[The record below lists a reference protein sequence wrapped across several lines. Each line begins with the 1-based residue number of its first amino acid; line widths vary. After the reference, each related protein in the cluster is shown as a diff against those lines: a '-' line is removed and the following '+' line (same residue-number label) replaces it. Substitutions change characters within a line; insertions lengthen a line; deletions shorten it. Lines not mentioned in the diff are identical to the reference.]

1 MALPYYSFTA
11 ILNTDPGGDNVIAG
25 QAVSV
30 NIKGGGLASIYSDDA
45 GTTPIAQ
52 PGAVTDSNGVLEFY
66 ANSGN
71 YLITSGSR
79 TEEIQLTNSGEN
91 FKNVTLAE
99 MEAWSAPSVDDAFIV
114 SDRANGIFDTVTV
127 GTTANVDLPNG
138 YNIIVSTVD
147 ATKCFVLRIEVIINP
162 LQYGGST
169 ISQSINRALLS
180 LRERSNLVPWTIQV
194 PQNKN
199 GAAYDW
205 DEVVDLS
212 DDSWITLK
220 GDGYIA
226 IKATAAI
233 NSFFTIGI
241 SNKNNETDLSYF
253 SCDAGDQTMTAAVV
267 CGSMR
272 GVDIHHIE
280 TKSTG
285 TGSFT
290 DGVLLGGDDEHTGSE
305 PGAGNEQCTVHHIF
319 DSGDS
324 AVTRDMVHFKGGT
337 SLGVQCYNI
346 RATREEF
353 DNVVG
358 SSSNSG
364 FNGCSFHDI
373 HANFLAVRTVKANSI
388 VNLQRSVNSTKV
400 WNIGATSNPSQN
412 NVNYGLLVDNLD
424 GGVVSGSLHA
434 ENLGVGYITDDISVP
449 STVVRTHINSV
460 SYNNG
465 DPNSQGVMSATPSV
479 IEKGGVVWDDTNKTM
494 FVGKTGSATN
504 NYETGLLK
512 RRVSIAD
519 DSFFQYTYPV
529 GDYRLT
535 GAIVSVVPEMSAG
548 AAREGLVSLRATGT
562 AAANKLTNGALFS
575 VTTGALTG
583 TTGTDTHVT
592 VSADSSDGSIYVEN
606 RTGAAR
612 VFVISWLT

>member
-1 MALPYYSFTA
+1 MSDYT
-11 ILNTDPGGDNVIAG
+11 NTPIGSGYNT
-25 QAVSV
+25 
-30 NIKGGGLASIYSDDA
+30 NASINTELS
-45 GTTPIAQ
+45 
-52 PGAVTDSNGVLEFY
+52 AVETAV
-66 ANSGN
+66 NSK
-71 YLITSGSR
+71 LDKSGS
-79 TEEIQLTNSGEN
+79 TMTGELDMNSKKIINLPDATTLQEPVTYGQMIN
-91 FKNVTLAE
+91 GASFAAADAKYFDTVALATADTTLAVGDVVIIE
-99 MEAWSAPSVDDAFIV
+99 E
-114 SDRANGIFDTVTV
+114 RASGIFDVVTV
-127 GTTANVDLPNG
+127 GTTPNVDLPNTR
-138 YNIIVSTVD
+138 NVIVSVADPT
-147 ATKCFVLRIEVIINP
+147 TCFVLRENIIVNP
-162 LQYGGST
+162 LSYGGST
-169 ISQSINRALLS
+169 IAQSINRALLS
-180 LRERSNLVPWTIQV
+180 LRTRTNLVPWTIQV
-194 PQNKN
+194 PQNKD

-205 DEVVDLS
+205 DEVVDIS
-212 DDSWITLK
+212 DDSWVTLR

-233 NSFFTIGI
+233 SSFFTIGI

-280 TKSTG
+280 TKATG

-290 DGVLLGGDDEHTGSE
+290 DGILVGGDDEHTGSE
-305 PGAGNEQCTVHHIF
+305 AGAGNEQCTIHHIF

-358 SSSNSG
+358 SSTNSG

-373 HANFLAVRTVKANSI
+373 HANFLVERTIKANSL
-388 VNLQRSVNSTKV
+388 VNLKRSVNNTKV
-400 WNIGATSNPSQN
+400 YNIGATSNPSQN
-412 NVNYGLLVDNLD
+412 NVNYGLLVDSLD
-424 GGVVSGSLHA
+424 GGIVSGALHA

-449 STVVRTHINSV
+449 STVVRTHINGV
-460 SYNNG
+460 SFNNG
-465 DPNSQGVMSATPSV
+465 DPNSQGVISATSSV
-479 IEKGGVVWDDTNKTM
+479 KEKGGVVWDDTNKNI
-494 FVGKTGSATN
+494 FVGKTGAASN
-504 NYETGLLK
+504 DYETPLLK
-512 RRVSIAD
+512 RIVSIAD
-519 DSFFQYTYPV
+519 DSFFKYTYPAL
-529 GDYRLT
+529 DYRLT

-548 AAREGLVSLRATGT
+548 TAREGLVSLRATGT
-562 AAANKLTNGALFS
+562 AAANKLTTGALFS

-592 VSADSSDGSIYVEN
+592 VSADSADGSIYVEN

-612 VFVISWLT
+612 SFIITWLS